1 MACVDGDLVSLGE
14 VLDEA
19 DRLLLAGQAAAPT
32 VLPTGFALLDTYL
45 GGGLRAG
52 ELCLLGGPQGLGKTA
67 FALQIAR
74 NAAAQ
79 GRAAIVLSFEH
90 DTTTLLERLV
100 TIQAAEQ
107 LGVDGLP
114 LRRVRDA
121 LEGRGHPGPSGLE
134 DRLSVSPG
142 GAEAVAALRAIGD
155 RLLLHRSSGSQTGI
169 GEIREVVRSATAR
182 SGQAPLVVV
191 DYLQKVPADAPVED
205 ERIALV
211 VAALKDLALECDVPV
226 LAIVA
231 ADKEGLAAGRRLRA
245 QHLRGPTALA
255 YEADVLLMMN
265 EKYDVVAR
273 HHLVYDARAADRY
286 RGYVVLTIEKNR
298 SGLAKIDLQLRKRL
312 EQSRFEPDIE
322 PVPEELMD
330 ERLHVE

>member
-1 MACVDGDLVSLGE
+1 MTLVDGDLVSLGE
-14 VLDEA
+14 VLDAA
-19 DRLLLAGQAAAPT
+19 DRLLAAGQRAAPNVT
-32 VLPTGFALLDTYL
+32 PTGFALLDTYL

-67 FALQIAR
+67 LALQIAR
-74 NAAAQ
+74 NAASQ
-79 GRAAIVLSFEH
+79 GRAAIVLSYEH

-100 TIQAAEQ
+100 AIEAAEQ
-107 LGVDGLP
+107 FGVDGLP

-121 LEGRGHPGPSGLE
+121 LEGRGAPGSYGLE
-134 DRLSVSPG
+134 DRLAASPG
-142 GAEAVAALRAIGD
+142 GAEAVTALRAMGD
-155 RLLLHRSSGSQTGI
+155 RLLLHRSSGTQTGMD
-169 GEIREVVRSATAR
+169 EVASVVRAAAVR
-182 SGQAPLVVV
+182 MEQAPLVVV
-191 DYLQKVPADAPVED
+191 DYLQRVPAEGQLED
-205 ERIALV
+205 ERIATV
-211 VAALKDLALECDVPV
+211 VAALKDLALAHDVPV

-231 ADKEGLAAGRRLRA
+231 ADKEGLAAGKRLRA

-273 HHLVYDARAADRY
+273 HHLVYDSRSIDRY
-286 RGYVVLTIEKNR
+286 RGHVVLTIEKNR

-312 EQSRFEPDIE
+312 EQSRFERDVE

-330 ERLHVE
+330 ERLHSE